1 LSSTDEIFI
10 RRYPSEMDQIWTRL
24 PVSFVSVNRRKSR
37 GYREGWERHHILP
50 VQSRRDASL
59 RPFLSAMAELGFAL
73 EDFTT
78 NGILLPC
85 MIDIAG
91 QTGLPLHVGGHPRY
105 NLQVLS
111 RMQAIRSTCETIP
124 NTSERRRQG
133 LIRLRRLQC
142 DIRHA
147 ICSPSL
153 PHIDQLILSTL
164 AHPSVTTMIDRI
176 ERHIHARRSTMSP

>member
-1 LSSTDEIFI
+1 
-10 RRYPSEMDQIWTRL
+10 MDQTRIRL
-24 PVSFVSVNRRKSR
+24 PVSFVSVNRRKSS

-50 VQSRRDASL
+50 VQSRRDRSL
-59 RPFLSAMAELGFAL
+59 KPFLRAVTELGFGL

-85 MIDIAG
+85 MTDIAG

-111 RMQAIRSTCETIP
+111 RMQAIRSSCEGIP
-124 NTSERRRQG
+124 DNEERRMQG
-133 LIRLRRLQC
+133 LVRLRRLQC

-147 ICSPSL
+147 ICCPGL
-153 PHIDQLILSTL
+153 PHIDQLILPAL
-164 AHPSVTTMIDRI
+164 IQPPAPGHASVTAMIDRI
-176 ERHIHARRSTMSP
+176 ERQIHARRPVTTT